1 MVVEVNI
8 KAVIVGVAISVQI
21 LLCTAL
27 LARYLKWG
35 LFVTNMYQTL
45 EYVSASPM
53 VWFEVEVSEAIKE
66 SDRHKKRL
74 MKKEINCL
82 KND

>member
-1 MVVEVNI
+1 M
-8 KAVIVGVAISVQI
+8 
-21 LLCTAL
+21 
-27 LARYLKWG
+27 KWG

-74 MKKEINCL
+74 MKKERNCL

>member
-1 MVVEVNI
+1 MVVEVKI
-8 KAVIVGVAISVQI
+8 KTVIVGVAISGLI
-21 LLCTAL
+21 LLYTAL

-45 EYVSASPM
+45 EYLSPSPM
-53 VWFEVEVSEAIKE
+53 RWFEVEVSEAIKK
-66 SDRHKKRL
+66 SGRHKKRL
-74 MKKEINCL
+74 MEKQINCL

>member
-1 MVVEVNI
+1 
-8 KAVIVGVAISVQI
+8 
-21 LLCTAL
+21 
-27 LARYLKWG
+27 
-35 LFVTNMYQTL
+35 MYQTL

-82 KND
+82 KNDWAINKISKNKTYSWRQHC